1 MTVGLGSIKNPTLE
15 FADAIRRGPQVNHQ
29 DDPSLSSS
37 SLESLRERVRRQG
50 ERVSDLRRAASSV
63 QQAPARYGK
72 AAPQRVPAEPPADK
86 QAPR

>member
-1 MTVGLGSIKNPTLE
+1 M
-15 FADAIRRGPQVNHQ
+15 
-29 DDPSLSSS
+29 SSS

-72 AAPQRVPAEPPADK
+72 AAPQRVPAEPPPDE